1 MSQRHSKE
9 GRGAVA
15 SAADYAILAATSVTV
30 AASNPY
36 RQKVE
41 IYVTGAT
48 SVVLAYGV
56 TATSTVNSF
65 PLASNAVPYLDSQYT
80 GAITAAIPSAAAS
93 SALRVR
99 EVSS

>member
-1 MSQRHSKE
+1 MGVRHSKE

-15 SAADYAILAATSVTV
+15 SAADYAIPAATSVTV
-30 AASNPY
+30 AASNGF

-48 SVVLAYGV
+48 SVVLAYNAV
-56 TATSTVNSF
+56 ATSTVNSF
-65 PLASNAVPYLDSQYT
+65 PLASNAVPYLDVNYT
-80 GAITAAIPSAAAS
+80 GPITAAIPSAAAS